1 MFSWRDILALEHLAI
16 VEYAIKPVLIILAM
30 MILFRLMNALVDRL
44 KWPGNGKEAGSMQG
58 KRRET
63 IKSLLKNLFKYV
75 LLFITVV
82 MILECFR
89 IPVMAILSTAGIV
102 GVALAFGAQSLCRDI
117 ITGFFILLED
127 QYYVGEYIE
136 AQGVAGFVEQFNL
149 RCTYLRDFDG
159 RLHIMPNG
167 NMGLVTN
174 HNRGNQRVMVEISIP
189 YERDIG
195 KALLIL
201 QKSCDAINDEFRD
214 DIREAINAVGVV
226 DLTASG
232 ISLRMLGKS
241 ETMTQWKIERALRQK
256 ALEDLIA
263 AGYEIPYPQTKVSMV

>member
-1 MFSWRDILALEHLAI
+1 MFSWNEILSLEQLAI
-16 VEYAIKPVLIILAM
+16 VSYVLKPVLIILAM
-30 MILFRLMNALVDRL
+30 MILRRLLNVLINRL
-44 KWPGNGKEAGSMQG
+44 KWPGNGKESGSLQE
-58 KRRET
+58 KRRDT
-63 IKSLLKNLFKYV
+63 IKGLLKNLFKYV
-75 LLFITVV
+75 LVFITAV
-82 MILECFR
+82 MVLECFR

-102 GVALAFGAQSLCRDI
+102 GVALAFGAQSLCKDI

-174 HNRGNQRVMVEISIP
+174 HNRGNRRVMVEIGIP
-189 YERDIG
+189 YEGDIG

-201 QKSCDAINDEFRD
+201 QKSCDAINEEFRD
-214 DIREAINAVGVV
+214 DIREAINAIGVV

-232 ISLRMLGKS
+232 ISLRMLGQS

-256 ALEDLIA
+256 ALEDLMA
-263 AGYEIPYPQTKVSMV
+263 AGYEIPYPQTKVSMI